1 MRISDWISYVCSSD
15 YHAETVQQPAVV
27 GVALGAL
34 LPVAVSPLLLR
45 QFSLDRGIQRGFV
58 NRGRS
63 RVLADLMFGA
73 RDKLRER
80 PHLLEYVFISSDF
93 GCVLRR
99 QLFPNLRFGLNLGR
113 VQAIRPPS
121 PVQLAKARI
130 QTRTTPLQAPQ
141 ENPG

>member
-63 RVLADLMFGA
+63 RVLAHLMFGA
-73 RDKLRER
+73 RDHLRER
-80 PHLLEYVFISSDF
+80 PHQI
-93 GCVLRR
+93 
-99 QLFPNLRFGLNLGR
+99 GR
-113 VQAIRPPS
+113 A
-121 PVQLAKARI
+121 PVG
-130 QTRTTPLQAPQ
+130 TEGFRTCRYRWCQ
-141 ENPG
+141 